1 MNENVAVGQVLYPG
15 AAEGPLLKLSAP
27 MSFWGGVDPTSG
39 EIILGSHPERG
50 RNIGGTVLALADPIG
65 SSSSSYV
72 LLELIHKGCAPAA
85 LLLGQPDAI
94 LIVGCLVAR
103 EMGYRVPPVLHV
115 DREALNAL
123 PVGHGVVV
131 DGEVRVVVWMRPL
144 SSRLPA

>member
-1 MNENVAVGQVLYPG
+1 MSANAVTGQVLYPG
-15 AAEGPLLKLSAP
+15 AAEGPLLKLTAP
-27 MSFWGGVDPTSG
+27 LSFWGGVDPASG

-50 RNIGGTVLALADPIG
+50 RKIGGTVLALADPIG

-72 LLELIHKGCAPAA
+72 LLELIHQGCAPAA

-115 DREALNAL
+115 DRESLEAL
-123 PVGHGVVV
+123 PAGNAAVV
-131 DGEVRVVVWMRPL
+131 DGEVRV
-144 SSRLPA
+144 SS